1 MADIAMCAN
10 IDCPAKENCYRQQA
24 KKNPYGQ
31 YYGSFGIASDE
42 LGNGCDYFWELEVE
56 NITEL
61 ITEMDDLYG
70 IDIPIE
76 ITKTKCCGIAP
87 ITNENFCPNCG
98 RKIIRK

>member
-1 MADIAMCAN
+1 MCAN

-56 NITEL
+56 NTTEL

-76 ITKTKCCGIAP
+76 ITKTKCCEIAP

-98 RKIIRK
+98 RKIMR